1 MKVLLVQVRSFDESI
16 ISGKITIT
24 QVDEDQSNLL
34 EKEGEFSNKFRPR
47 TEEGKT
53 KKGNI
58 LIVLKSRIS
67 S

>member
-1 MKVLLVQVRSFDESI
+1 MKVLLVQVRSFGESI

-34 EKEGEFSNKFRPR
+34 EKVGEFSNKFIPR

-58 LIVLKSRIS
+58 FNSVKVEH
-67 S
+67 

>member
-1 MKVLLVQVRSFDESI
+1 MKVLLVQVRSFGESI

-34 EKEGEFSNKFRPR
+34 EKVGEFSNKFRPR
-47 TEEGKT
+47 TEERKT

-58 LIVLKSRIS
+58 FNSVKVEH
-67 S
+67 